1 MASEPATLLKR
12 DSNTGDF
19 LCFRSEHL
27 LEEHLRMTASK
38 YQSTM
43 MLLRRKAEGI
53 VYTKVICFR

>member
-38 YQSTM
+38 YQSTI
-43 MLLRRKAEGI
+43 RKAEGI